1 MKNCYLASLLTAS
14 LSLILIGCDL
24 QPVEENKQSDVEIYE
39 QPIQSYESNSPTTD
53 LDRNPVE
60 IEVPDTE
67 IPAIEVPDAEAP
79 DVDMSN
85 TNSENQ

>member
-60 IEVPDTE
+60 IEVPNTE
-67 IPAIEVPDAEAP
+67 IPPIEVP